1 MKKVLVILFIL
12 TGVVPGIAQP
22 RFNGFLQNW
31 TAYNLN
37 DSHEVFLLRNRFRLN
52 TTLSGDWARGFVS
65 IDFNDERQ
73 GDQPLQEFSVRE
85 LYFDLYFNKFDLRV
99 GKQQVIWGKADGVF
113 INDIVNPLDLRYF
126 LMQDFDDIRQGSVMI
141 KANAYLGSW
150 GLETLFIPKFE
161 PWRMAEP
168 GSPWEFYR
176 PDSMLVWLFP
186 SPLSSSSSLVPL
198 PIAFNWQEQSLPE
211 ATLKNGE
218 IGLKL
223 SGFLLGTDISLL
235 YLNSFQDSPVA
246 QIDTMEIQVDMTSG
260 YPVPQSA
267 ELHLIPN
274 FERTV
279 MYGFNFARPFGG
291 LVLRGEVGYFTDYH
305 FNLQP
310 EFSPELMNQLM
321 SGSMPEISNFTTSDF
336 LQAMVGADISGPWSS
351 NLSMQYIR
359 MQIRDYDP
367 AILSNDEVEEM
378 LTLLVSATLRNE
390 EVSVRSLTLYD
401 NSHDSGLNR
410 FIIGYKIADAVFLE
424 TGIDILWGKQE
435 SFIGQF
441 TDNDNIYLK
450 LIYSF

>member
-1 MKKVLVILFIL
+1 MNKCLIIVPLVLL
-12 TGVVPGIAQP
+12 TLLPAQP

-73 GDQPLQEFSVRE
+73 GNQSLQEFSVRE

-126 LMQDFDDIRQGSVMI
+126 LMQDFDDIRQGSIMI

-150 GLETLFIPKFE
+150 GLEALFIPKFE
-161 PWRMAEP
+161 PWRLAEP

-176 PDSMLVWLFP
+176 PAGMTIALDSVTT
-186 SPLSSSSSLVPL
+186 L
-198 PIAFNWQEQSLPE
+198 PIQFIWQPPVLPDP
-211 ATLKNGE
+211 TLGNGE
-218 IGLKL
+218 FGLKL
-223 SGFLLGTDISLL
+223 SGFILGTDISLL
-235 YLNSFQDSPVA
+235 YLKSYQDNPISR
-246 QIDTMEIQVDMTSG
+246 IDSIGLHVEYVGGVPD
-260 YPVPQSA
+260 PQSGSLA
-267 ELHLIPN
+267 LTPYYEKV
-274 FERTV
+274 T

-305 FNLQP
+305 FNLRP
-310 EFSPELMNQLM
+310 EFSPELMTQLM
-321 SGSMPEISNFTTSDF
+321 SGSMPDISNSTMSDF

-351 NLSMQYIR
+351 SLSMQYIR
-359 MQIRDYDP
+359 MQIMDYDP

-378 LTLLVSATLRNE
+378 LTLLVSATFWNE
-390 EVSVRSLTLYD
+390 EASVRSLTLYD

-410 FIIGYKIADAVFLE
+410 FIIGYKIADAVLLE
-424 TGIDILWGKQE
+424 TGIDILWGEQE

-441 TDNDNIYLK
+441 AKNDNAYLK
-450 LIYSF
+450 IIYSF